1 MKTVKAYQLKKVT
14 IIKIGN
20 DLFYT
25 STFVNSASIVF
36 KDIRYFLTSKNDLIK
51 KLGKT
56 LSQSEQAVL
65 DKIIS
70 EEKNAKNSTDA
81 L

>member
-25 STFVNSASIVF
+25 STFVNSEAIVF

-70 EEKNAKNSTDA
+70 EEKDAKNSTDA

>member
-25 STFVNSASIVF
+25 STFVNSESIVF

-70 EEKNAKNSTDA
+70 EEKDAKNSTNA